1 MKVVA
6 VYEDNH
12 GMVAIAK
19 NYQAGVRYLLN
30 NEWIDETTEMQDE
43 DNRYHLLADF
53 IGANWREQM
62 FSWGIDMFNSLMGD
76 QFSMVEVEVY
86 E

>member
-1 MKVVA
+1 MKVIA

-12 GMVAIAK
+12 GMLAIVK
-19 NYQAGVRYLLN
+19 DYQAGVRFLLDK
-30 NEWIDETTEMQDE
+30 EWIDNTTEMQDE
-43 DNRYHLLADF
+43 DNEYHLLADY
-53 IGANWREQM
+53 IGADWREQM
-62 FSWGIDMFNSLMGD
+62 FSWGIDTFNTLLGD